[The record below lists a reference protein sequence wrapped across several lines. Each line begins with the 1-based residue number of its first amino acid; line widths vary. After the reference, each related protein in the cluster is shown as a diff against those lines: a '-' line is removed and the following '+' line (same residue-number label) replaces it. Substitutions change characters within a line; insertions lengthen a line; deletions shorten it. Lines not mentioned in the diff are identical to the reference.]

1 MAPLIKIEFPD
12 FSSTILQKLNQQRQ
26 QGQLCDVSIVVQGHI
41 FRAHKA
47 VLAAS
52 SPYFCDQVLLKNSR
66 RIVLPDVMNPRV
78 FENILLSSYTGRLVM
93 PAPEIVSYLTA
104 ASFLQMWHV
113 VDKCTEVL
121 EGNPTVLCQKL
132 NHGSDHQSP
141 SSSNYNGLVESFELG
156 TGGQTDFPKAQEL
169 RDGENEEGSTKDE
182 LSSQL
187 TEQEYLPS
195 NSSTEHDRLSTEM
208 ASQDGEEGASD
219 NTEFH
224 YTRPLYSKPSIMAH
238 KRWIHVKPE
247 RLEQAC
253 EGMDVYASYDEHQ
266 VTESIN
272 TMQTE
277 HLVQPSGVEED
288 FQIVEKKVEA
298 EFDEQA
304 EESNYDEQVDFYGSS
319 MEEFSGERLDGN
331 LMGHRQE
338 AALTAGYRFS
348 TTDKLYPCQCGK
360 SFTHKSQRDRHM
372 SMHLG
377 LRPYGCGVCGKKF
390 KMKHHLVGHMKIHTG
405 IKPYECNICGRCS
418 PYQGPSG
425 RHSEAVSAL
434 GAEHHPG
441 GAEVSPHLECG
452 GDKLLELDRPSEPLR
467 GSKSYDAV
475 VFDVLKVTPEEF
487 ASQITLMDI
496 PVFKAIQPEELA
508 SCGWSKKDKHS
519 LAPNVVAF
527 TRRFNQVSFWV
538 VREILTAQTLKI
550 RAEIL
555 SHFVKIAKKLLE
567 LNNLHSLMSVVSAL
581 QSAPI
586 FRLTKT
592 WALLN
597 RKDKTTFEK
606 LDYLMSKEDNY
617 KRTRDYI
624 RSLKMAPSIP
634 YLGIYLLDL
643 IYIDSAYP
651 ASGSIMENEQRSNQ
665 MNNILRIIADL
676 QVSCS
681 YDHLTTLPHVQKY
694 LKSVRYIEELQKFVE
709 DDNYKLSLRIE
720 PGSSSPRL
728 VSSKEDLAG
737 DCHDVWT
744 ALEGRRQILA
754 LVIYDPN
761 GNGSHLPVSTLSP
774 ALLLAPVQPV
784 PRHRKS
790 HSLGNN
796 MMCQLSVV
804 ESKSATFPSE
814 KARHLLDDSVL
825 ESRSPR
831 RDLALTSSTAIT
843 NGPSLGGPQMDNR
856 AQCASVLELCQNVVS
871 AGDQGLVTGS
881 PGEQAPLLE
890 AAMLTDVCSFSRQ
903 AGKLPICPRDA
914 RRHEMIKAGPS
925 TEPDESSSPCQ
936 PGAVSTESS
945 ATVPTMEGPLRRKTL
960 LKEGRKPAL
969 SSWTRKHYKSTPGK
983 KVSIV
988 GWMVQLPD
996 DPEHPDIF
1004 QLNNPDKGNVYKF
1017 QAGSRFHAILWHK
1030 HLDDACKSSRPQVPA
1045 NLMSFE

>member
-1 MAPLIKIEFPD
+1 MYKRNGLMASVLVTSATPQG
-12 FSSTILQKLNQQRQ
+12 SS
-26 QGQLCDVSIVVQGHI
+26 
-41 FRAHKA
+41 
-47 VLAAS
+47 S
-52 SPYFCDQVLLKNSR
+52 SDS
-66 RIVLPDVMNPRV
+66 
-78 FENILLSSYTGRLVM
+78 
-93 PAPEIVSYLTA
+93 
-104 ASFLQMWHV
+104 
-113 VDKCTEVL
+113 L
-121 EGNPTVLCQKL
+121 EG
-132 NHGSDHQSP
+132 QSC
-141 SSSNYNGLVESFELG
+141 
-156 TGGQTDFPKAQEL
+156 D
-169 RDGENEEGSTKDE
+169 
-182 LSSQL
+182 
-187 TEQEYLPS
+187 
-195 NSSTEHDRLSTEM
+195 
-208 ASQDGEEGASD
+208 
-219 NTEFH
+219 
-224 YTRPLYSKPSIMAH
+224 
-238 KRWIHVKPE
+238 
-247 RLEQAC
+247 
-253 EGMDVYASYDEHQ
+253 YA
-266 VTESIN
+266 
-272 TMQTE
+272 
-277 HLVQPSGVEED
+277 
-288 FQIVEKKVEA
+288 
-298 EFDEQA
+298 
-304 EESNYDEQVDFYGSS
+304 
-319 MEEFSGERLDGN
+319 
-331 LMGHRQE
+331 
-338 AALTAGYRFS
+338 
-348 TTDKLYPCQCGK
+348 
-360 SFTHKSQRDRHM
+360 
-372 SMHLG
+372 
-377 LRPYGCGVCGKKF
+377 
-390 KMKHHLVGHMKIHTG
+390 
-405 IKPYECNICGRCS
+405 
-418 PYQGPSG
+418 
-425 RHSEAVSAL
+425 
-434 GAEHHPG
+434 
-441 GAEVSPHLECG
+441 
-452 GDKLLELDRPSEPLR
+452 
-467 GSKSYDAV
+467 SKSYDAV

-508 SCGWSKKDKHS
+508 SCGWSKKEKHS

-617 KRTRDYI
+617 KRTREYI
-624 RSLKMAPSIP
+624 RSLKMVPSIP

-737 DCHDVWT
+737 PSVGSSS
-744 ALEGRRQILA
+744 ARFRRRPTCPDA
-754 LVIYDPN
+754 SVA
-761 GNGSHLPVSTLSP
+761 GSLPTP
-774 ALLLAPVQPV
+774 PV

-831 RDLALTSSTAIT
+831 RGLALTSSTVT
-843 NGPSLGGPQMDNR
+843 NGLSLG
-856 AQCASVLELCQNVVS
+856 SS
-871 AGDQGLVTGS
+871 
-881 PGEQAPLLE
+881 
-890 AAMLTDVCSFSRQ
+890 
-903 AGKLPICPRDA
+903 
-914 RRHEMIKAGPS
+914 
-925 TEPDESSSPCQ
+925 ESSEFSEEMSSGLERGRLYATLGPNWRVPVRNSPRTRSCAYSPTSPCTCTL
-936 PGAVSTESS
+936 GSS
-945 ATVPTMEGPLRRKTL
+945 AAVPTMEGPLRRKTL

-969 SSWTRKHYKSTPGK
+969 SSWTRYWVILSGSTLLYYGAKSLRGTDRKHYKSTPGK

-1017 QAGSRFHAILWHK
+1017 QTGSRFHAILWHK
-1030 HLDDACKSSRPQVPA
+1030 HLDDACKSNRPQVPA

>member
-1 MAPLIKIEFPD
+1 MYKRNGLMASVLVTSATPQG
-12 FSSTILQKLNQQRQ
+12 SS
-26 QGQLCDVSIVVQGHI
+26 
-41 FRAHKA
+41 
-47 VLAAS
+47 S
-52 SPYFCDQVLLKNSR
+52 SDS
-66 RIVLPDVMNPRV
+66 
-78 FENILLSSYTGRLVM
+78 
-93 PAPEIVSYLTA
+93 
-104 ASFLQMWHV
+104 
-113 VDKCTEVL
+113 L
-121 EGNPTVLCQKL
+121 EGQGC
-132 NHGSDHQSP
+132 D
-141 SSSNYNGLVESFELG
+141 
-156 TGGQTDFPKAQEL
+156 
-169 RDGENEEGSTKDE
+169 
-182 LSSQL
+182 
-187 TEQEYLPS
+187 
-195 NSSTEHDRLSTEM
+195 
-208 ASQDGEEGASD
+208 
-219 NTEFH
+219 
-224 YTRPLYSKPSIMAH
+224 
-238 KRWIHVKPE
+238 
-247 RLEQAC
+247 
-253 EGMDVYASYDEHQ
+253 YA
-266 VTESIN
+266 
-272 TMQTE
+272 
-277 HLVQPSGVEED
+277 
-288 FQIVEKKVEA
+288 
-298 EFDEQA
+298 
-304 EESNYDEQVDFYGSS
+304 
-319 MEEFSGERLDGN
+319 
-331 LMGHRQE
+331 
-338 AALTAGYRFS
+338 
-348 TTDKLYPCQCGK
+348 
-360 SFTHKSQRDRHM
+360 
-372 SMHLG
+372 
-377 LRPYGCGVCGKKF
+377 
-390 KMKHHLVGHMKIHTG
+390 
-405 IKPYECNICGRCS
+405 
-418 PYQGPSG
+418 
-425 RHSEAVSAL
+425 
-434 GAEHHPG
+434 
-441 GAEVSPHLECG
+441 
-452 GDKLLELDRPSEPLR
+452 
-467 GSKSYDAV
+467 SKSYDAV

-508 SCGWSKKDKHS
+508 SCGWSKKEKHS

-617 KRTRDYI
+617 KRTREYI
-624 RSLKMAPSIP
+624 RSLKMVPSIP

-728 VSSKEDLAG
+728 VSSKEDLAAPTG
-737 DCHDVWT
+737 GSSS
-744 ALEGRRQILA
+744 ARFSRRPTCPDA
-754 LVIYDPN
+754 SVT
-761 GNGSHLPVSTLSP
+761 GSLPTP
-774 ALLLAPVQPV
+774 PV

-790 HSLGNN
+790 HSLGNKWVTD

-831 RDLALTSSTAIT
+831 RGLALASSSAVTNGLTLGSSESSEFSEETSSGLASRGRLYATL
-843 NGPSLGGPQMDNR
+843 GPNWRVPVRNSPRTRSCVYSPTGPCICTLG
-856 AQCASVLELCQNVVS
+856 
-871 AGDQGLVTGS
+871 
-881 PGEQAPLLE
+881 
-890 AAMLTDVCSFSRQ
+890 
-903 AGKLPICPRDA
+903 
-914 RRHEMIKAGPS
+914 
-925 TEPDESSSPCQ
+925 
-936 PGAVSTESS
+936 SS
-945 ATVPTMEGPLRRKTL
+945 AAVPTMEGPLRRKTL

-969 SSWTRKHYKSTPGK
+969 SSWTRYWVTLSGSTLLYYGAKSLRGTDRKHYKSTPGK
-983 KVSIV
+983 KVSVV

-1017 QAGSRFHAILWHK
+1017 QTGSRFHAILWHK
-1030 HLDDACKSSRPQVPA
+1030 HLDDACKSNRPQSLQDLA
-1045 NLMSFE
+1045 

>member
-1 MAPLIKIEFPD
+1 MYKRNGLMASVLVTSATPQG
-12 FSSTILQKLNQQRQ
+12 SS
-26 QGQLCDVSIVVQGHI
+26 
-41 FRAHKA
+41 
-47 VLAAS
+47 S
-52 SPYFCDQVLLKNSR
+52 SDS
-66 RIVLPDVMNPRV
+66 
-78 FENILLSSYTGRLVM
+78 
-93 PAPEIVSYLTA
+93 
-104 ASFLQMWHV
+104 
-113 VDKCTEVL
+113 L
-121 EGNPTVLCQKL
+121 EG
-132 NHGSDHQSP
+132 QSC
-141 SSSNYNGLVESFELG
+141 
-156 TGGQTDFPKAQEL
+156 D
-169 RDGENEEGSTKDE
+169 
-182 LSSQL
+182 
-187 TEQEYLPS
+187 
-195 NSSTEHDRLSTEM
+195 
-208 ASQDGEEGASD
+208 
-219 NTEFH
+219 
-224 YTRPLYSKPSIMAH
+224 
-238 KRWIHVKPE
+238 
-247 RLEQAC
+247 
-253 EGMDVYASYDEHQ
+253 YA
-266 VTESIN
+266 
-272 TMQTE
+272 
-277 HLVQPSGVEED
+277 
-288 FQIVEKKVEA
+288 
-298 EFDEQA
+298 
-304 EESNYDEQVDFYGSS
+304 
-319 MEEFSGERLDGN
+319 
-331 LMGHRQE
+331 
-338 AALTAGYRFS
+338 
-348 TTDKLYPCQCGK
+348 
-360 SFTHKSQRDRHM
+360 
-372 SMHLG
+372 
-377 LRPYGCGVCGKKF
+377 
-390 KMKHHLVGHMKIHTG
+390 
-405 IKPYECNICGRCS
+405 
-418 PYQGPSG
+418 
-425 RHSEAVSAL
+425 
-434 GAEHHPG
+434 
-441 GAEVSPHLECG
+441 
-452 GDKLLELDRPSEPLR
+452 
-467 GSKSYDAV
+467 SKSYDAV

-508 SCGWSKKDKHS
+508 SCGWSKKEKHS

-617 KRTRDYI
+617 KRTREYI
-624 RSLKMAPSIP
+624 RSLKMVPSIP

-737 DCHDVWT
+737 PSSGSSS
-744 ALEGRRQILA
+744 ARFSRRPTCPDA
-754 LVIYDPN
+754 SVA
-761 GNGSHLPVSTLSP
+761 GSLPTP
-774 ALLLAPVQPV
+774 PV

-831 RDLALTSSTAIT
+831 RGLALASSSAVT
-843 NGPSLGGPQMDNR
+843 NGLSLG
-856 AQCASVLELCQNVVS
+856 SS
-871 AGDQGLVTGS
+871 
-881 PGEQAPLLE
+881 
-890 AAMLTDVCSFSRQ
+890 
-903 AGKLPICPRDA
+903 
-914 RRHEMIKAGPS
+914 
-925 TEPDESSSPCQ
+925 ESSEFSEEMSSGLESRGRLYATLGPNWRVPVRNSPRTRSCVYS
-936 PGAVSTESS
+936 PTGPCICTLGSS
-945 ATVPTMEGPLRRKTL
+945 AAAPTMEGPLRRKTL

-969 SSWTRKHYKSTPGK
+969 SSWTRYWVILSGSTLLYYGAKSLRGTDRKHYKSTPGK
-983 KVSIV
+983 KVSVV

-1017 QAGSRFHAILWHK
+1017 QTGSRFHAILWHK
-1030 HLDDACKSSRPQVPA
+1030 HLDDACKSNRPQVKSPKTCLSPEIPSPTPGA
-1045 NLMSFE
+1045 KGPQKTHLPPSPRDYQLGSQGLCFDQLFPMR

>member
-1 MAPLIKIEFPD
+1 MYKRNGLMASVLVTSATPQG
-12 FSSTILQKLNQQRQ
+12 SS
-26 QGQLCDVSIVVQGHI
+26 
-41 FRAHKA
+41 
-47 VLAAS
+47 S
-52 SPYFCDQVLLKNSR
+52 SDS
-66 RIVLPDVMNPRV
+66 
-78 FENILLSSYTGRLVM
+78 
-93 PAPEIVSYLTA
+93 
-104 ASFLQMWHV
+104 
-113 VDKCTEVL
+113 L
-121 EGNPTVLCQKL
+121 EG
-132 NHGSDHQSP
+132 QSC
-141 SSSNYNGLVESFELG
+141 
-156 TGGQTDFPKAQEL
+156 D
-169 RDGENEEGSTKDE
+169 
-182 LSSQL
+182 
-187 TEQEYLPS
+187 
-195 NSSTEHDRLSTEM
+195 
-208 ASQDGEEGASD
+208 
-219 NTEFH
+219 
-224 YTRPLYSKPSIMAH
+224 
-238 KRWIHVKPE
+238 
-247 RLEQAC
+247 
-253 EGMDVYASYDEHQ
+253 YA
-266 VTESIN
+266 
-272 TMQTE
+272 
-277 HLVQPSGVEED
+277 
-288 FQIVEKKVEA
+288 
-298 EFDEQA
+298 
-304 EESNYDEQVDFYGSS
+304 
-319 MEEFSGERLDGN
+319 
-331 LMGHRQE
+331 
-338 AALTAGYRFS
+338 
-348 TTDKLYPCQCGK
+348 
-360 SFTHKSQRDRHM
+360 
-372 SMHLG
+372 
-377 LRPYGCGVCGKKF
+377 
-390 KMKHHLVGHMKIHTG
+390 
-405 IKPYECNICGRCS
+405 
-418 PYQGPSG
+418 
-425 RHSEAVSAL
+425 
-434 GAEHHPG
+434 
-441 GAEVSPHLECG
+441 
-452 GDKLLELDRPSEPLR
+452 
-467 GSKSYDAV
+467 SKSYDAV

-508 SCGWSKKDKHS
+508 SCGWSKKEKHS

-617 KRTRDYI
+617 KRTREYI
-624 RSLKMAPSIP
+624 RSLKMVPSIP

-737 DCHDVWT
+737 PS
-744 ALEGRRQILA
+744 AGSSSARFSRRPTCPDA
-754 LVIYDPN
+754 SVA
-761 GNGSHLPVSTLSP
+761 GSLPTP
-774 ALLLAPVQPV
+774 PV

-831 RDLALTSSTAIT
+831 RGLALTSSAVT
-843 NGPSLGGPQMDNR
+843 NGLSLG
-856 AQCASVLELCQNVVS
+856 SS
-871 AGDQGLVTGS
+871 
-881 PGEQAPLLE
+881 
-890 AAMLTDVCSFSRQ
+890 
-903 AGKLPICPRDA
+903 
-914 RRHEMIKAGPS
+914 
-925 TEPDESSSPCQ
+925 ESSEFSEEMSSGLESRGRLYATLGPNWRVPVRNSPRTRSCVYS
-936 PGAVSTESS
+936 PTGPCICTLGNS

-969 SSWTRKHYKSTPGK
+969 SSWTRYWVILSGSTLLYYGAKSLRGTDRKHYKSTPGK
-983 KVSIV
+983 KVSIM

-1017 QAGSRFHAILWHK
+1017 QTGSRFHAILWHK
-1030 HLDDACKSSRPQVPA
+1030 HLDDACKSNRPQVPA

>member
-1 MAPLIKIEFPD
+1 MYKRNGLMASVLVTSATPQG
-12 FSSTILQKLNQQRQ
+12 SS
-26 QGQLCDVSIVVQGHI
+26 
-41 FRAHKA
+41 
-47 VLAAS
+47 S
-52 SPYFCDQVLLKNSR
+52 SDS
-66 RIVLPDVMNPRV
+66 
-78 FENILLSSYTGRLVM
+78 
-93 PAPEIVSYLTA
+93 
-104 ASFLQMWHV
+104 
-113 VDKCTEVL
+113 L
-121 EGNPTVLCQKL
+121 EG
-132 NHGSDHQSP
+132 QSC
-141 SSSNYNGLVESFELG
+141 
-156 TGGQTDFPKAQEL
+156 D
-169 RDGENEEGSTKDE
+169 
-182 LSSQL
+182 
-187 TEQEYLPS
+187 
-195 NSSTEHDRLSTEM
+195 
-208 ASQDGEEGASD
+208 
-219 NTEFH
+219 
-224 YTRPLYSKPSIMAH
+224 
-238 KRWIHVKPE
+238 
-247 RLEQAC
+247 
-253 EGMDVYASYDEHQ
+253 YA
-266 VTESIN
+266 
-272 TMQTE
+272 
-277 HLVQPSGVEED
+277 
-288 FQIVEKKVEA
+288 
-298 EFDEQA
+298 
-304 EESNYDEQVDFYGSS
+304 
-319 MEEFSGERLDGN
+319 
-331 LMGHRQE
+331 
-338 AALTAGYRFS
+338 
-348 TTDKLYPCQCGK
+348 
-360 SFTHKSQRDRHM
+360 
-372 SMHLG
+372 
-377 LRPYGCGVCGKKF
+377 
-390 KMKHHLVGHMKIHTG
+390 
-405 IKPYECNICGRCS
+405 
-418 PYQGPSG
+418 
-425 RHSEAVSAL
+425 
-434 GAEHHPG
+434 
-441 GAEVSPHLECG
+441 
-452 GDKLLELDRPSEPLR
+452 
-467 GSKSYDAV
+467 SKSYDAV
-475 VFDVLKVTPEEF
+475 VFDVLKVSPEEF

-508 SCGWSKKDKHS
+508 SCGWSKKEKHS

-617 KRTRDYI
+617 KRTREYI
-624 RSLKMAPSIP
+624 RSLKMVPSIP

-737 DCHDVWT
+737 PS
-744 ALEGRRQILA
+744 AGSSSARFSRRPTCPDA
-754 LVIYDPN
+754 SVA
-761 GNGSHLPVSTLSP
+761 GSLPTP
-774 ALLLAPVQPV
+774 PV

-831 RDLALTSSTAIT
+831 RALALTSSSAVT
-843 NGPSLGGPQMDNR
+843 NGLSLG
-856 AQCASVLELCQNVVS
+856 SS
-871 AGDQGLVTGS
+871 
-881 PGEQAPLLE
+881 
-890 AAMLTDVCSFSRQ
+890 
-903 AGKLPICPRDA
+903 
-914 RRHEMIKAGPS
+914 
-925 TEPDESSSPCQ
+925 ESSEFSEEMSSGLESRGRLYATLGPNWRVPVRNSPRTRSCVYS
-936 PGAVSTESS
+936 PTGPCICTLGSS

-960 LKEGRKPAL
+960 LKEGRRPAL
-969 SSWTRKHYKSTPGK
+969 SSWTRYWVILSGSTLLYYGAKSLRGTDRKHYKSTPGK
-983 KVSIV
+983 KVSVV

-1017 QAGSRFHAILWHK
+1017 QTGSRFHAILWHK
-1030 HLDDACKSSRPQVPA
+1030 HLDDACKSNRPQGTLCSA
-1045 NLMSFE
+1045 

>member
-1 MAPLIKIEFPD
+1 MYKRNGLMASVLVTSATPQG
-12 FSSTILQKLNQQRQ
+12 SS
-26 QGQLCDVSIVVQGHI
+26 
-41 FRAHKA
+41 
-47 VLAAS
+47 S
-52 SPYFCDQVLLKNSR
+52 SDS
-66 RIVLPDVMNPRV
+66 
-78 FENILLSSYTGRLVM
+78 
-93 PAPEIVSYLTA
+93 
-104 ASFLQMWHV
+104 
-113 VDKCTEVL
+113 L
-121 EGNPTVLCQKL
+121 EG
-132 NHGSDHQSP
+132 QSC
-141 SSSNYNGLVESFELG
+141 
-156 TGGQTDFPKAQEL
+156 D
-169 RDGENEEGSTKDE
+169 
-182 LSSQL
+182 
-187 TEQEYLPS
+187 
-195 NSSTEHDRLSTEM
+195 
-208 ASQDGEEGASD
+208 
-219 NTEFH
+219 
-224 YTRPLYSKPSIMAH
+224 
-238 KRWIHVKPE
+238 
-247 RLEQAC
+247 
-253 EGMDVYASYDEHQ
+253 YA
-266 VTESIN
+266 
-272 TMQTE
+272 
-277 HLVQPSGVEED
+277 
-288 FQIVEKKVEA
+288 
-298 EFDEQA
+298 
-304 EESNYDEQVDFYGSS
+304 
-319 MEEFSGERLDGN
+319 
-331 LMGHRQE
+331 
-338 AALTAGYRFS
+338 
-348 TTDKLYPCQCGK
+348 
-360 SFTHKSQRDRHM
+360 
-372 SMHLG
+372 
-377 LRPYGCGVCGKKF
+377 
-390 KMKHHLVGHMKIHTG
+390 
-405 IKPYECNICGRCS
+405 
-418 PYQGPSG
+418 
-425 RHSEAVSAL
+425 
-434 GAEHHPG
+434 
-441 GAEVSPHLECG
+441 
-452 GDKLLELDRPSEPLR
+452 
-467 GSKSYDAV
+467 SKSYDAV

-508 SCGWSKKDKHS
+508 SCGWSKKEKHS

-617 KRTRDYI
+617 KRTREYI
-624 RSLKMAPSIP
+624 RSLKMVPSIP

-737 DCHDVWT
+737 PS
-744 ALEGRRQILA
+744 AGSGSARFSRRPTCPDA
-754 LVIYDPN
+754 SVA
-761 GNGSHLPVSTLSP
+761 GSLPTP
-774 ALLLAPVQPV
+774 PV

-831 RDLALTSSTAIT
+831 RGLTLTSSSAVT
-843 NGPSLGGPQMDNR
+843 NGLSLG
-856 AQCASVLELCQNVVS
+856 SS
-871 AGDQGLVTGS
+871 
-881 PGEQAPLLE
+881 
-890 AAMLTDVCSFSRQ
+890 
-903 AGKLPICPRDA
+903 
-914 RRHEMIKAGPS
+914 
-925 TEPDESSSPCQ
+925 ESSEFSEEMSSGLESRGRLYATLGPNWRVPVQNSPRTRSCVYS
-936 PGAVSTESS
+936 PTGPCICTLGS
-945 ATVPTMEGPLRRKTL
+945 AAAVPTMEGPLRRKTL

-969 SSWTRKHYKSTPGK
+969 SSWTRYWVILSGSTLLYYGAKSLRGTDRKHYKSTPGK

-1017 QAGSRFHAILWHK
+1017 QTGSRFHAILWHK
-1030 HLDDACKSSRPQVPA
+1030 HLDDACKSNRPQEMPQKHP
-1045 NLMSFE
+1045 LGDS

>member
-1 MAPLIKIEFPD
+1 MYKRNGLMASVLVTSATPQG
-12 FSSTILQKLNQQRQ
+12 SS
-26 QGQLCDVSIVVQGHI
+26 
-41 FRAHKA
+41 
-47 VLAAS
+47 S
-52 SPYFCDQVLLKNSR
+52 SDS
-66 RIVLPDVMNPRV
+66 
-78 FENILLSSYTGRLVM
+78 
-93 PAPEIVSYLTA
+93 
-104 ASFLQMWHV
+104 
-113 VDKCTEVL
+113 L
-121 EGNPTVLCQKL
+121 EG
-132 NHGSDHQSP
+132 QSC
-141 SSSNYNGLVESFELG
+141 
-156 TGGQTDFPKAQEL
+156 D
-169 RDGENEEGSTKDE
+169 
-182 LSSQL
+182 
-187 TEQEYLPS
+187 
-195 NSSTEHDRLSTEM
+195 
-208 ASQDGEEGASD
+208 
-219 NTEFH
+219 
-224 YTRPLYSKPSIMAH
+224 
-238 KRWIHVKPE
+238 
-247 RLEQAC
+247 
-253 EGMDVYASYDEHQ
+253 YA
-266 VTESIN
+266 
-272 TMQTE
+272 
-277 HLVQPSGVEED
+277 
-288 FQIVEKKVEA
+288 
-298 EFDEQA
+298 
-304 EESNYDEQVDFYGSS
+304 
-319 MEEFSGERLDGN
+319 
-331 LMGHRQE
+331 
-338 AALTAGYRFS
+338 
-348 TTDKLYPCQCGK
+348 
-360 SFTHKSQRDRHM
+360 
-372 SMHLG
+372 
-377 LRPYGCGVCGKKF
+377 
-390 KMKHHLVGHMKIHTG
+390 
-405 IKPYECNICGRCS
+405 
-418 PYQGPSG
+418 
-425 RHSEAVSAL
+425 
-434 GAEHHPG
+434 
-441 GAEVSPHLECG
+441 
-452 GDKLLELDRPSEPLR
+452 
-467 GSKSYDAV
+467 SKSYDAV
-475 VFDVLKVTPEEF
+475 VFDVLK
-487 ASQITLMDI
+487 SQITLMDI

-508 SCGWSKKDKHS
+508 SCGWSKKEKHS

-617 KRTRDYI
+617 KRTREYI
-624 RSLKMAPSIP
+624 RSLKMVPSIP

-737 DCHDVWT
+737 PS
-744 ALEGRRQILA
+744 AGSSSARFSRRPTCPDA
-754 LVIYDPN
+754 SVA
-761 GNGSHLPVSTLSP
+761 GSLPTP
-774 ALLLAPVQPV
+774 PV

-831 RDLALTSSTAIT
+831 RALALTSSAVT
-843 NGPSLGGPQMDNR
+843 NGLSLG
-856 AQCASVLELCQNVVS
+856 SS
-871 AGDQGLVTGS
+871 
-881 PGEQAPLLE
+881 
-890 AAMLTDVCSFSRQ
+890 
-903 AGKLPICPRDA
+903 
-914 RRHEMIKAGPS
+914 
-925 TEPDESSSPCQ
+925 ESSEFSEEMSSGLESRGRLYATLGPNWRVPVRNSPRTRSCVYS
-936 PGAVSTESS
+936 PTGPCICTLGSS

-960 LKEGRKPAL
+960 LKEGRRPAL
-969 SSWTRKHYKSTPGK
+969 SSWTRYWVILSGSTLLYYGAKSLRGTDRKHYKSTPGK
-983 KVSIV
+983 KVSVV

-1017 QAGSRFHAILWHK
+1017 QTGSRFHAILWHK
-1030 HLDDACKSSRPQVPA
+1030 HLDDACKSNRPQVPA

>member
-1 MAPLIKIEFPD
+1 MYKRNGLMASVLVTSATPQG
-12 FSSTILQKLNQQRQ
+12 SS
-26 QGQLCDVSIVVQGHI
+26 
-41 FRAHKA
+41 
-47 VLAAS
+47 S
-52 SPYFCDQVLLKNSR
+52 SDS
-66 RIVLPDVMNPRV
+66 
-78 FENILLSSYTGRLVM
+78 
-93 PAPEIVSYLTA
+93 
-104 ASFLQMWHV
+104 
-113 VDKCTEVL
+113 L
-121 EGNPTVLCQKL
+121 EG
-132 NHGSDHQSP
+132 QSC
-141 SSSNYNGLVESFELG
+141 
-156 TGGQTDFPKAQEL
+156 D
-169 RDGENEEGSTKDE
+169 
-182 LSSQL
+182 
-187 TEQEYLPS
+187 
-195 NSSTEHDRLSTEM
+195 
-208 ASQDGEEGASD
+208 
-219 NTEFH
+219 
-224 YTRPLYSKPSIMAH
+224 
-238 KRWIHVKPE
+238 
-247 RLEQAC
+247 
-253 EGMDVYASYDEHQ
+253 YA
-266 VTESIN
+266 
-272 TMQTE
+272 
-277 HLVQPSGVEED
+277 
-288 FQIVEKKVEA
+288 
-298 EFDEQA
+298 
-304 EESNYDEQVDFYGSS
+304 
-319 MEEFSGERLDGN
+319 
-331 LMGHRQE
+331 
-338 AALTAGYRFS
+338 
-348 TTDKLYPCQCGK
+348 
-360 SFTHKSQRDRHM
+360 
-372 SMHLG
+372 
-377 LRPYGCGVCGKKF
+377 
-390 KMKHHLVGHMKIHTG
+390 
-405 IKPYECNICGRCS
+405 
-418 PYQGPSG
+418 
-425 RHSEAVSAL
+425 
-434 GAEHHPG
+434 
-441 GAEVSPHLECG
+441 
-452 GDKLLELDRPSEPLR
+452 
-467 GSKSYDAV
+467 SKSYDAV

-508 SCGWSKKDKHS
+508 SCGWSKKEKHS

-617 KRTRDYI
+617 KRTREYI
-624 RSLKMAPSIP
+624 RSLKMVPSIP

-737 DCHDVWT
+737 PS
-744 ALEGRRQILA
+744 AGSSSARFSRRPTCPDA
-754 LVIYDPN
+754 SVA
-761 GNGSHLPVSTLSP
+761 GSLPTP
-774 ALLLAPVQPV
+774 PV

-831 RDLALTSSTAIT
+831 RGLTLTSSSAVT
-843 NGPSLGGPQMDNR
+843 NGLSLG
-856 AQCASVLELCQNVVS
+856 SS
-871 AGDQGLVTGS
+871 
-881 PGEQAPLLE
+881 
-890 AAMLTDVCSFSRQ
+890 
-903 AGKLPICPRDA
+903 
-914 RRHEMIKAGPS
+914 
-925 TEPDESSSPCQ
+925 ESSEFSEEMSSGLERGRLYATLGPNWRVPVQNSPRTRSCIYS
-936 PGAVSTESS
+936 PTGPCICTLGS
-945 ATVPTMEGPLRRKTL
+945 AAAVPTMEGPLRRKTL

-969 SSWTRKHYKSTPGK
+969 SSWTRYWVILSGSTLLYYGAKSLRGTDRKHYKSTPGK

-1017 QAGSRFHAILWHK
+1017 QTGSRFHAILWHK
-1030 HLDDACKSSRPQVPA
+1030 HLDDACKSNRPQVPA

>member
-1 MAPLIKIEFPD
+1 MYKRNGLMASVLVTSATPQG
-12 FSSTILQKLNQQRQ
+12 SS
-26 QGQLCDVSIVVQGHI
+26 
-41 FRAHKA
+41 
-47 VLAAS
+47 S
-52 SPYFCDQVLLKNSR
+52 SDS
-66 RIVLPDVMNPRV
+66 
-78 FENILLSSYTGRLVM
+78 
-93 PAPEIVSYLTA
+93 
-104 ASFLQMWHV
+104 
-113 VDKCTEVL
+113 L
-121 EGNPTVLCQKL
+121 EG
-132 NHGSDHQSP
+132 QSC
-141 SSSNYNGLVESFELG
+141 
-156 TGGQTDFPKAQEL
+156 D
-169 RDGENEEGSTKDE
+169 
-182 LSSQL
+182 
-187 TEQEYLPS
+187 
-195 NSSTEHDRLSTEM
+195 
-208 ASQDGEEGASD
+208 
-219 NTEFH
+219 
-224 YTRPLYSKPSIMAH
+224 
-238 KRWIHVKPE
+238 
-247 RLEQAC
+247 
-253 EGMDVYASYDEHQ
+253 YA
-266 VTESIN
+266 
-272 TMQTE
+272 
-277 HLVQPSGVEED
+277 
-288 FQIVEKKVEA
+288 
-298 EFDEQA
+298 
-304 EESNYDEQVDFYGSS
+304 
-319 MEEFSGERLDGN
+319 
-331 LMGHRQE
+331 
-338 AALTAGYRFS
+338 
-348 TTDKLYPCQCGK
+348 
-360 SFTHKSQRDRHM
+360 
-372 SMHLG
+372 
-377 LRPYGCGVCGKKF
+377 
-390 KMKHHLVGHMKIHTG
+390 
-405 IKPYECNICGRCS
+405 
-418 PYQGPSG
+418 
-425 RHSEAVSAL
+425 
-434 GAEHHPG
+434 
-441 GAEVSPHLECG
+441 
-452 GDKLLELDRPSEPLR
+452 
-467 GSKSYDAV
+467 SKSYDAV

-508 SCGWSKKDKHS
+508 SCGWSKKEKHS

-617 KRTRDYI
+617 KRTREYI
-624 RSLKMAPSIP
+624 RSLKMVPSIP

-737 DCHDVWT
+737 PSSGSSS
-744 ALEGRRQILA
+744 ARFSRRPTCPDA
-754 LVIYDPN
+754 SVA
-761 GNGSHLPVSTLSP
+761 GSLPTP
-774 ALLLAPVQPV
+774 PV

-825 ESRSPR
+825 EPRSPR
-831 RDLALTSSTAIT
+831 RGLALASSSAVT
-843 NGPSLGGPQMDNR
+843 NGLSLG
-856 AQCASVLELCQNVVS
+856 SS
-871 AGDQGLVTGS
+871 
-881 PGEQAPLLE
+881 
-890 AAMLTDVCSFSRQ
+890 
-903 AGKLPICPRDA
+903 
-914 RRHEMIKAGPS
+914 
-925 TEPDESSSPCQ
+925 ESSEFSEEMSSGLESRGRLYATLGPNWRVPVRNSPRTRSCVYS
-936 PGAVSTESS
+936 PTGPCICTLGSS
-945 ATVPTMEGPLRRKTL
+945 AAAPTMEGPLRRKTL

-969 SSWTRKHYKSTPGK
+969 SSWTRYWVILSGSTLLYYGAKSLRGTDRKHYKSTPGK
-983 KVSIV
+983 KVSVV

-1017 QAGSRFHAILWHK
+1017 QTGSRFHAILWHK
-1030 HLDDACKSSRPQVPA
+1030 HLDDACKSNRPQTQSPA
-1045 NLMSFE
+1045 NSPSSKSKGTIVDDHGDERIKPCEADRALVSAESSSGEQRPSPVTPCHVFK